1 MSYPPTSGPGYGGPQ
16 DPTSGSGYGGGY
28 QQPQPGY
35 QGQPDY
41 TQQQGYPQQQQ
52 PGYQAQPDY
61 GQQQQG
67 YPQQGYQAP
76 PAYPGYGAPSAPAV
90 PKVRPQVVTL
100 ASMLMFV
107 AVGLGVIGQIVN
119 LVAQGQIRDNIRQL
133 YIDAGL
139 TASADTAANNYGS
152 TAGVI
157 FGLLIAAGIATLAFF
172 NLKGNNV
179 TRIITWVVAGLAIV
193 AGICG
198 LIAAASLSSLT
209 GLSGVSTSNLIPGWY
224 LAVTY
229 IIGAVNLLIYIGV
242 AVMLALPAS
251 NEYFRKTP

>member
-1 MSYPPTSGPGYGGPQ
+1 M
-16 DPTSGSGYGGGY
+16 
-28 QQPQPGY
+28 
-35 QGQPDY
+35 
-41 TQQQGYPQQQQ
+41 
-52 PGYQAQPDY
+52 
-61 GQQQQG
+61 
-67 YPQQGYQAP
+67 
-76 PAYPGYGAPSAPAV
+76 

-209 GLSGVSTSNLIPGWY
+209 GLSGVSTPFQAFAAATVFGAGKTYFWPTMLGVTSERFPRGGSLLLAVMGGAGNLAVAFILPIMGGWY
-224 LAVTY
+224 DKYGAGAAFRYVGVLPVILTFIFRPYVIPSSSMKQLLGLWRPSAKWTSATAAVGHRICRWRSATR
-229 IIGAVNLLIYIGV
+229 
-242 AVMLALPAS
+242 S
-251 NEYFRKTP
+251 FF